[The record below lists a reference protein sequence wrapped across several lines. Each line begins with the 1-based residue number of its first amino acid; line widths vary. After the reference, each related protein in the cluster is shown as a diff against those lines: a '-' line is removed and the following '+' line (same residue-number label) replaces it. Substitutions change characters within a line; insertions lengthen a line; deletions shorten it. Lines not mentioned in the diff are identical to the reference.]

1 MGRRRV
7 LEVRNMLFGVSM
19 VKLMVILV
27 FAVLLFGVPLI
38 SFIIVLK
45 ERREAKTEGDRR
57 WVP

>member
-1 MGRRRV
+1 
-7 LEVRNMLFGVSM
+7 MLFGVSM